1 MHAYIYVCFCW
12 VLTFLAFVVAV
23 GVFFAIDVSQD
34 LLNVA
39 TIASGSTVMGG
50 IIAKAFE
57 KVRRTLLLPLYCCY
71 S

>member
-1 MHAYIYVCFCW
+1 M
-12 VLTFLAFVVAV
+12 L
-23 GVFFAIDVSQD
+23 SQD

-57 KVRRTLLLPLYCCY
+57 KVWFLLLRINTTVRDTYNKKQESRLDFLIREWAYTFFA
-71 S
+71 